1 MTKSP
6 AHFRY
11 WKDNPQED
19 TQSLLFGRAV
29 HKYVLEKD
37 DFFNEFAVAPLIDR
51 RTKEGKA
58 QWLLFQ
64 DQSVGKDIITQED
77 FEKIQAMYDALY
89 ATPFVAKLLSGEK
102 ELSFFTEDDRTGLIV
117 KCRPDCLTEI
127 GEANILIDYKSCT
140 DASNEGFMKDAIK
153 LNYDL
158 QLGFYK
164 DIVDEVLSENIHG
177 DGKLIAENIECDN
190 YFINVIGKEHITFE
204 KVIVEC
210 IGKKTCRMLSKK
222 EYKTI
227 EEFNNDIKRKSSC
240 IMNIYVDFEFK
251 GCEGVEIQ
259 LVNSNGDVVE
269 RVFERNE
276 KINHT
281 VIFIAQEKNPPYLVN
296 ILEANEYFIRSGRDM
311 YRTYLDMYAECLEND
326 DWYGHTKDGV
336 NTLGLPNWLQK
347 QYEV

>member
-19 TQSLLFGRAV
+19 TASLLFGRAV
-29 HKYVLEKD
+29 HKYVLEKE
-37 DFFNEFAVAPLIDR
+37 DFFNEFAVAPFVDR

-64 DQSVGKDIITQED
+64 DQSEGKDIITQED

-102 ELSFFTEDDRTGLIV
+102 ELSFFTEDDRTGLVV
-117 KCRPDCLTEI
+117 KCRPDCITDFDEVSL
-127 GEANILIDYKSCT
+127 LIDYKSCS
-140 DASNEGFMKDAIK
+140 DASNDGFMKDAIK
-153 LNYDL
+153 LMYDM
-158 QLGFYK
+158 QLAYYK
-164 DIVDEVLSENIHG
+164 DNVDKNRG
-177 DGKLIAENIECDN
+177 R
-190 YFINVIGKEHITFE
+190 EHI
-204 KVIVEC
+204 
-210 IGKKTCRMLSKK
+210 
-222 EYKTI
+222 
-227 EEFNNDIKRKSSC
+227 
-240 IMNIYVDFEFK
+240 
-251 GCEGVEIQ
+251 
-259 LVNSNGDVVE
+259 
-269 RVFERNE
+269 
-276 KINHT
+276 

-326 DWYGHTKDGV
+326 DWYGYTKDGV